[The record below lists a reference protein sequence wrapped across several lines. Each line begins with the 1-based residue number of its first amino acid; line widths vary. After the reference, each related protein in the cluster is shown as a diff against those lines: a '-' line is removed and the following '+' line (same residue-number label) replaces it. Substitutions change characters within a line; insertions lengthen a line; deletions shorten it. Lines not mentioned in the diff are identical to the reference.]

1 MNKFR
6 IGVKMK
12 DHSDKSK
19 KEVSDILIKYFKE
32 QVGDKPYKIGF
43 LKNMTVTQSMVER
56 LKSYERKRSCAL
68 GEDTQSNYK

>member
-32 QVGDKPYKIGF
+32 QVGDKPYKIVF
-43 LKNMTVTQSMVER
+43 EK
-56 LKSYERKRSCAL
+56 YDC
-68 GEDTQSNYK
+68 DTKYGGAIKEL